1 MIVPPFRFCCGKYEV
16 QRTKTPPN
24 IRPALCENYLLD
36 RVHKGHDMDD
46 MEGMDAST
54 ASRLYV
60 MVAWGMRVTE
70 GTLPRPDLVPTNAA
84 LIDIK

>member
-1 MIVPPFRFCCGKYEV
+1 
-16 QRTKTPPN
+16 
-24 IRPALCENYLLD
+24 
-36 RVHKGHDMDD
+36 MDD